1 MFEEKWEYD
10 DGELKLGPALGVF
23 SNIWSD
29 RFTDSEKLKA
39 VQRVMLTNSYANV
52 PKVYMIEVV
61 KWLAGKLAEKA
72 GG

>member
-39 VQRVMLTNSYANV
+39 VQRVMLTNTYANV
-52 PKVYMIEVV
+52 PKV
-61 KWLAGKLAEKA
+61 
-72 GG
+72 